1 MQTGCNCGHCTH
13 DLCMH
18 RVPIFS
24 ALNSEE
30 LSRIAELIHHRDY
43 KKGELIV
50 SEGEKSDSIVIM
62 HEGSAKAF
70 KYTADGRE
78 QILYIF
84 SEGDFF
90 GEQNLLSN
98 QTASF
103 FVEALQDVKT
113 CALSKQQ
120 FQQLIHR
127 YPEIAIKIID
137 ELGQR
142 MARLENALQSMGVR
156 NVDSR
161 LGSLLLEFKNK
172 YGSNVP
178 EGTLIQLPLSREGI
192 ANYLGIARET
202 VSRKLGQ
209 LEQDGIIRS
218 VNNKSILILDEE
230 SLNAIAGVS

>member
-1 MQTGCNCGHCTH
+1 MPIACNCGHCTH

-24 ALNSEE
+24 SLNNEE

-43 KKGELIV
+43 KKGEIIV
-50 SEGEKSDSIVIM
+50 SEGEKTESIVIM
-62 HEGSAKAF
+62 HEGSAKAY

-90 GEQNLLSN
+90 GEHNLLSN

-113 CALSKQQ
+113 CVLSKQQ

-161 LGSLLLEFKNK
+161 LGSLLIEFKGK
-172 YGSNVP
+172 YGSSVP
-178 EGTLIQLPLSREGI
+178 EGTLIHLPLSREGI

-218 VNNKSILILDEE
+218 VNNKSILILKEDALLE
-230 SLNAIAGVS
+230 IAGIS